1 MAPGIAAQKAAMD
14 CVAVSRVSHLST
26 KEHPE
31 MEENQAGLE
40 SDWESTTSTICCLH
54 GQSKQLPEMQESPFL
69 RDGTVPL
76 PPRSSFTEKTWGTV
90 FRLCQKEKKNGRG
103 FLRRKLPS
111 SNINSTSSLSCDQ
124 KRSKIESHCLQGCFI
139 YVTGLSG
146 VGSVTVCLW
155 VFKLKNHLWD
165 YFRRTAGLFT
175 DAIHFLSGSSLDLNF
190 ALLLFSRYLGTD
202 RFSSSW
208 TRRSKLLK

>member
-1 MAPGIAAQKAAMD
+1 MLLYRGCHIYPPKSILKWRKTRQVWSLIGKVQPAPSAASM
-14 CVAVSRVSHLST
+14 V
-26 KEHPE
+26 
-31 MEENQAGLE
+31 NQSNSLR
-40 SDWESTTSTICCLH
+40 C
-54 GQSKQLPEMQESPFL
+54 KSPFL

-76 PPRSSFTEKTWGTV
+76 PPRSSFTEKMWGTV